1 MVMPNI
7 FFDETYP
14 LPVSVEK
21 GIVLTASNMNADK
34 IFWFRYRLARNIN
47 LQ

>member
-14 LPVSVEK
+14 LLVSVEK
-21 GIVLTASNMNADK
+21 GVVLTASNMNADK
-34 IFWFRYRLARNIN
+34 IFGLDTGWQGI
-47 LQ
+47 